1 MLSSLLLGLSL
12 GFAAGV
18 SPGPMLALVIA
29 RSMEKGFASGLRVA
43 IAPLF
48 SDLPIILAA
57 VLLATALPVRMLQ
70 ALGIGGGLFLIF
82 LGVQEIVR
90 ARRVTPGHPGER
102 PTEDLTHAILV
113 NLLNPHPW
121 IFWFSVGGP
130 LVVRAWALSPI
141 DGGSF
146 LVAFYALLVG
156 SKITL
161 AWLIARSRNRLRPQ
175 WYRRVVQT
183 CGVMLIVVGVMLVWR
198 A

>member
-1 MLSSLLLGLSL
+1 MSNLLLGLSL

-48 SDLPIILAA
+48 SDLPIVLSA
-57 VLLATALPVRMLQ
+57 VLLATALPPRLLQ

-90 ARRVTPGHPGER
+90 ARRATLSHPGEKR
-102 PTEDLTHAILV
+102 TEDLTQAILV

-121 IFWFSVGGP
+121 VFWFSVGGP

-141 DGGSF
+141 DGSSF
-146 LVAFYALLVG
+146 LVSFYALLVG
-156 SKITL
+156 SKIML
-161 AWLIARSRNRLRPQ
+161 AWLVARSRNRLRSE
-175 WYRRVVQT
+175 WYRWIVQT
-183 CGVMLIVVGVMLVWR
+183 CGVMLIVVGILLVWQ

>member
-1 MLSSLLLGLSL
+1 LSDLLLGVSL

-29 RSMEKGFASGLRVA
+29 RSMEKGFASGLRGA
-43 IAPLF
+43 LAPLF
-48 SDLPIILAA
+48 SDLPIVLSA
-57 VLLATALPVRMLQ
+57 VLLATALPQRLLQ
-70 ALGIGGGLFLIF
+70 VLGIGGGIFLMF

-90 ARRVTPGHPGER
+90 ARRATLGRPGEKR
-102 PTEDLTHAILV
+102 TEDLTQAILV

-121 IFWFSVGGP
+121 LFWFSVGGP

-146 LVAFYALLVG
+146 LVSFYALLVG
-156 SKITL
+156 SKIAL
-161 AWLIARSRNRLRPQ
+161 AWLIARGRNRLRGE
-175 WYRRVVQT
+175 WYPRVVQI
-183 CGVMLIVVGVMLVWR
+183 CGVMLVVVGVLLVWR